1 MRQGMESGLAAGSIF
16 CCYIVVLLVLL
27 CQSLRDLGSRRRLK
41 AEGEEPGELAGK
53 LVLEAHLSLSFAAML
68 GAVLLMC
75 NFHDGC
81 KHLLGF
87 LVVGILVIA
96 GMRTQYFKKAVLV
109 GVVFAWFFFYHG
121 AGFEAYEPDFWNE
134 ETARRL
140 ELFSEAVEKEMVVT
154 GDFVPN
160 YDNTVIWVLA
170 DELPQG
176 MVYTG
181 WQYLYSLPAGFGI
194 SCCGGDYVTEH
205 FETLRSRYLCVVP
218 GGPIE
223 ERCLQTG
230 YEKIA
235 GNEYAVLYRRY

>member
-1 MRQGMESGLAAGSIF
+1 M
-16 CCYIVVLLVLL
+16 VLLVLL

-109 GVVFAWFFFYHG
+109 GVVFAWFFSTMGRALRLMSRILERGNG
-121 AGFEAYEPDFWNE
+121 AAPGTFFRG
-134 ETARRL
+134 RRERNGCHRGL
-140 ELFSEAVEKEMVVT
+140 CAEL
-154 GDFVPN
+154 
-160 YDNTVIWVLA
+160 
-170 DELPQG
+170 
-176 MVYTG
+176 
-181 WQYLYSLPAGFGI
+181 
-194 SCCGGDYVTEH
+194 
-205 FETLRSRYLCVVP
+205 
-218 GGPIE
+218 
-223 ERCLQTG
+223 
-230 YEKIA
+230 
-235 GNEYAVLYRRY
+235 